1 MATGNI
7 NNFQFYAHIDSLT
20 NRLLMIYLSTCCT
33 TRSIYTTFGQKE
45 LSMEDIETYPISKA
59 RDMLSSLF
67 NRVIGSN
74 QIVELTRRGIDST
87 ALLVPN
93 HYEVITNKKVGYQEK
108 LPVLIADFLLP
119 NAQASF
125 VEAQIS
131 DLKTLSLEQLLP
143 LLAIKKL
150 PLGADQRK
158 SLSKIVG
165 QEYIDRL
172 EQRHR
177 VSVSIQEAEE
187 LGLYEANEHLANK
200 LPW

>member
-1 MATGNI
+1 
-7 NNFQFYAHIDSLT
+7 
-20 NRLLMIYLSTCCT
+20 
-33 TRSIYTTFGQKE
+33 
-45 LSMEDIETYPISKA
+45 MEDIETYPISKA

-93 HYEVITNKKVGYQEK
+93 HYEVITNKKLGYQEK

-119 NAQASF
+119 NAQVSF

>member
-1 MATGNI
+1 
-7 NNFQFYAHIDSLT
+7 
-20 NRLLMIYLSTCCT
+20 
-33 TRSIYTTFGQKE
+33 
-45 LSMEDIETYPISKA
+45 MEDIETYPISKA

-93 HYEVITNKKVGYQEK
+93 HYEVITNNKVVYQEK

-119 NAQASF
+119 NAQVSF

>member
-1 MATGNI
+1 
-7 NNFQFYAHIDSLT
+7 
-20 NRLLMIYLSTCCT
+20 
-33 TRSIYTTFGQKE
+33 
-45 LSMEDIETYPISKA
+45 MEDIETYPISKA

-93 HYEVITNKKVGYQEK
+93 HYEVITNKKLGYQEK

-119 NAQASF
+119 NAQANF

>member
-1 MATGNI
+1 
-7 NNFQFYAHIDSLT
+7 
-20 NRLLMIYLSTCCT
+20 
-33 TRSIYTTFGQKE
+33 
-45 LSMEDIETYPISKA
+45 MENIETYPISKA

-165 QEYIDRL
+165 QGYIDRL

>member
-1 MATGNI
+1 
-7 NNFQFYAHIDSLT
+7 
-20 NRLLMIYLSTCCT
+20 
-33 TRSIYTTFGQKE
+33 
-45 LSMEDIETYPISKA
+45 
-59 RDMLSSLF
+59 
-67 NRVIGSN
+67 
-74 QIVELTRRGIDST
+74 
-87 ALLVPN
+87 
-93 HYEVITNKKVGYQEK
+93 
-108 LPVLIADFLLP
+108 LLP

>member
-1 MATGNI
+1 
-7 NNFQFYAHIDSLT
+7 
-20 NRLLMIYLSTCCT
+20 
-33 TRSIYTTFGQKE
+33 
-45 LSMEDIETYPISKA
+45 MEDIETYPISKA

-119 NAQASF
+119 NAQTSF

>member
-1 MATGNI
+1 
-7 NNFQFYAHIDSLT
+7 
-20 NRLLMIYLSTCCT
+20 
-33 TRSIYTTFGQKE
+33 
-45 LSMEDIETYPISKA
+45 METIKTYPISKA

-67 NRVIGSN
+67 NIVIGSN
-74 QIVELTRRGIDST
+74 QIVELTRRGIDNT

-93 HYEVITNKKVGYQEK
+93 HYEVIINKNAGYQEK

-125 VEAQIS
+125 VEAQVA
-131 DLKTLSLEQLLP
+131 DLRALSLKKLLP

-150 PLGADQRK
+150 PLDADQRK
-158 SLSKIVG
+158 SLSKSVG

-177 VSVSIQEAEE
+177 ISASIQEAEE

>member
-1 MATGNI
+1 
-7 NNFQFYAHIDSLT
+7 
-20 NRLLMIYLSTCCT
+20 
-33 TRSIYTTFGQKE
+33 
-45 LSMEDIETYPISKA
+45 MEDIETYPISKA

-93 HYEVITNKKVGYQEK
+93 HYEVIINKKVGYQEK

-119 NAQASF
+119 NAQANF

>member
-1 MATGNI
+1 
-7 NNFQFYAHIDSLT
+7 
-20 NRLLMIYLSTCCT
+20 
-33 TRSIYTTFGQKE
+33 
-45 LSMEDIETYPISKA
+45 MEDIETYPISKA

-87 ALLVPN
+87 ALLVPK
-93 HYEVITNKKVGYQEK
+93 HYEVITNKKLGYQEK

>member
-1 MATGNI
+1 
-7 NNFQFYAHIDSLT
+7 
-20 NRLLMIYLSTCCT
+20 
-33 TRSIYTTFGQKE
+33 
-45 LSMEDIETYPISKA
+45 MEDIETYPISKA

-165 QEYIDRL
+165 QGYIDRL